1 MKAIASYLDNE
12 DYYCHMNR
20 FTISQF
26 WEIIHFC
33 AFSIVTRPTA
43 FLSCKMS
50 AKSFAKLMECA
61 ARKSNTTCIII
72 SHYYYNCLYLF
83 PTLAN

>member
-1 MKAIASYLDNE
+1 MKGIPSYLDNE

-33 AFSIVTRPTA
+33 AFSIVTPTA
-43 FLSCKMS
+43 FLSYKMS
-50 AKSFAKLMECA
+50 ANSFAKLMECA
-61 ARKSNTTCIII
+61 ARKSDTTCIIM
-72 SHYYYNCLYLF
+72 
-83 PTLAN
+83 AV